1 MNYAIYVLAIILIL
15 FDVITG
21 LLKAIKN
28 HDLDSTILREGLY
41 HKLAEILAMLCPAI
55 LYYGAKYTNI
65 DIPFPLPEFVCTYIS
80 VMEIVSS
87 IENLCEVNPD
97 LFKLFQP
104 FLKKLK
110 DRGDTDERK
119 GN

>member
-1 MNYAIYVLAIILIL
+1 MNYAIYILAVILIL

-28 HDLDSTILREGLY
+28 HNLDSTILREGLY
-41 HKLAEILAMLCPAI
+41 HKLAEVLAMICPII
-55 LYYGAKYTNI
+55 LYYGSQYTNV
-65 DIPFPLPEFVCTYIS
+65 DIPFPFSEIVCTYIS
-80 VMEIVSS
+80 IMEIVSS
-87 IENLCEVNPD
+87 VENLCEVNPD

-104 FLKKLK
+104 FLRKLK
-110 DRGDTDERK
+110 DRDDINERK

>member
-1 MNYAIYVLAIILIL
+1 MNYWIMILALSLIL
-15 FDVITG
+15 FDIVTG

-28 HDLDSTILREGLY
+28 KNLDSTRLREGLY
-41 HKLAEILAMLCPAI
+41 HKLAECLALVCPGL
-55 LYYGAKYTNI
+55 LYYGAIYAGI
-65 DIPFPLPEFVCTYIS
+65 EIPFPMIEVVASYIC
-80 VMEIVSS
+80 VMEVISA

-104 FLKKLK
+104 YLKKLK
-110 DRGDTDERK
+110 GADDDGK